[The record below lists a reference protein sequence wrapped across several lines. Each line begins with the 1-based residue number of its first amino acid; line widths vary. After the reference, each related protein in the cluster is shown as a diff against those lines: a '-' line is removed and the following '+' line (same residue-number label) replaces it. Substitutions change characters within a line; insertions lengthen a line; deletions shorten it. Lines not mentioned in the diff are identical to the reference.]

1 MKRYGSS
8 SAGRC
13 CSTSP
18 LFGVGCL
25 AAEILI
31 PYHPLFQILEDAH
44 AGVVCLRRDC
54 IHHPDS
60 VGRKSLAATFLP
72 RLKWDRDYTLML
84 VAIFGT
90 TISPYMF
97 FWQAS
102 LEAEERKLR
111 GKAKRR
117 TRLPRTAKRLAQ
129 GEEFRMGLDTASGMI
144 LSNVIGFFII
154 ITTAATLHAHGVT
167 QIDTAAQAA
176 EALRPLAGPLAFFL
190 FALGIIGTGL
200 LAVPVL
206 AGSAGYAVA
215 ESFGW
220 ESSLEL
226 PARGAPGFYLIVA
239 ASTLAGLGAA
249 LTPLD
254 PIRMLFWSAVV
265 NGIVAVPLMVA
276 MMLVVANRK
285 IMGKFAASR
294 ALMIG
299 GWAATA
305 LMAVVVA
312 AMLIT
317 SGRRASGLH
326 DPGRRARLC
335 RVRGAMRPR
344 QIGLRAH
351 FDQARRGALEFL
363 RLEAFIRPI
372 ERVGLGRGRGDELHV
387 HVVERV
393 DQDDEALGGI
403 ALVESHHRDVVENDG
418 VIFVRDAQIVGG
430 ASGCSQRSWKVKR
443 ATPMEARGT
452 CTLRPCSAR
461 SCGAPRCPPASRRQA
476 SSSAASAAASAGTY
490 HTGMPASFSRRKSV
504 RASSR
509 TTSMHSSSIWMNG
522 TNSARFNPSL

>member
-1 MKRYGSS
+1 MFLTTPFMIAIQLVGARVGAVTGQGLAANLGKAMPAALLYVLVGLLLIANTLNIAADIAAMGEALRLVIG
-8 SAGRC
+8 G
-13 CSTSP
+13 P
-18 LFGVGCL
+18 LLLYIAAFGVGCL

-31 PYHPLFQILEDAH
+31 PYSRYSRYLKTLTLVLFAYVIAAFTVRIPWAQVA
-44 AGVVCLRRDC
+44 V
-54 IHHPDS
+54 
-60 VGRKSLAATFLP
+60 ATFLP
-72 RLKWDRDYTLML
+72 HLKWDRDYMLML

-111 GKAKRR
+111 GKKSSNAASA
-117 TRLPRTAKRLAQ
+117 TAKRLAQ

-167 QIDTAAQAA
+167 QIGTAAQAA

-215 ESFGW
+215 ECFGW

-317 SGRRASGLH
+317 SGGS
-326 DPGRRARLC
+326 
-335 RVRGAMRPR
+335 
-344 QIGLRAH
+344 
-351 FDQARRGALEFL
+351 
-363 RLEAFIRPI
+363 
-372 ERVGLGRGRGDELHV
+372 
-387 HVVERV
+387 
-393 DQDDEALGGI
+393 
-403 ALVESHHRDVVENDG
+403 
-418 VIFVRDAQIVGG
+418 
-430 ASGCSQRSWKVKR
+430 
-443 ATPMEARGT
+443 
-452 CTLRPCSAR
+452 
-461 SCGAPRCPPASRRQA
+461 
-476 SSSAASAAASAGTY
+476 
-490 HTGMPASFSRRKSV
+490 
-504 RASSR
+504 
-509 TTSMHSSSIWMNG
+509 
-522 TNSARFNPSL
+522 